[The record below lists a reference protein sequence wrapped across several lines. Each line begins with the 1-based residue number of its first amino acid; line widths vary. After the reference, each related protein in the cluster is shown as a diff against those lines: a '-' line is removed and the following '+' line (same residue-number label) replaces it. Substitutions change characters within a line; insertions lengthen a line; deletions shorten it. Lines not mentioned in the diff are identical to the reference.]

1 MESASAAPARRRP
14 RRGSVE
20 RPVNTRLVR
29 SVALLLVGPVVVLAL
44 TLVRTGPL
52 PAPVLPPAF
61 DGDVA
66 TSLTR
71 ELARDH
77 PSRVPG
83 SPGAAGAARWF
94 EEKLA
99 LYGIPVEEDVWEQ
112 ELPGLG
118 TVELRNLAAVVRGT
132 LDATIVVVAHRDNRG
147 CDRWCE
153 RQRKRHRGARRAR
166 SRLRDRRDRGS
177 VGAAA
182 AAHDRL
188 PLDRCGLLR
197 RGGRRP
203 VRRVAAR
210 SGRPSPR
217 SRSTA
222 WPGAPRPASSSPGWP
237 RRRPRPRSSGR
248 STQGSSRRARARSRR
263 ARSDSS
269 SPSRCRSVS
278 ASRRRC
284 SRSGAPAIRLATA
297 PEVGSEPGADELESL
312 SAVTLA
318 RLGAA
323 VDATI
328 GSLDADV
335 ELPTTTPAALFLGD
349 RAVRGWALGL
359 LLAAAVVPFAAATL
373 DLLARCRRRGLRLTP
388 AWRALRRRLG
398 FWLLGL
404 AALGGASLL
413 GALPTESA
421 LPPRPDLPPLD
432 TWPYGVL
439 AGMIALGVAAWLR
452 ERSLLAP
459 RWSATADEELAGWVV
474 ALAGPRARRGARRG
488 REPARAGARAPL
500 PLRLARGAAARS
512 PPPVAR
518 RRALRPRAPRAG
530 GRARGAD
537 GAALARVCGARS
549 TSRRCS
555 RPARCRGSSRS
566 RSPCG
571 LPPRHRS
578 PCSSRVAT
586 RPSPDRRAAGSRP
599 RCPPRRGSSPAGI
612 ADERVRQRR
621 GDDHVRLL
629 P

>member
-61 DGDVA
+61 DGGVA
-66 TSLTR
+66 ASLTR

-118 TVELRNLAAVVRGT
+118 AVELRNLAAIVRGT
-132 LDATIVVVAHRDNRG
+132 LDATIVVVAHRDNKSATAGANDNASGTAALVELARAYATVG
-147 CDRWCE
+147 T
-153 RQRKRHRGARRAR
+153 GGASARRPLHTIVFLSTDA
-166 SRLRDRRDRGS
+166 GS
-177 VGAAA
+177 YGAVGAARFA
-182 AAHDRL
+182 ASPRAGSAVAALALDGLAGRAPARVELAGMAPASPTPALLRTLAARLEQEGARASQPSALGQLVALAL
-188 PLDRCGLLR
+188 PLGLGEQAPLL
-197 RGGRRP
+197 
-203 VRRVAAR
+203 AA
-210 SGRPSPR
+210 
-217 SRSTA
+217 
-222 WPGAPRPASSSPGWP
+222 
-237 RRRPRPRSSGR
+237 
-248 STQGSSRRARARSRR
+248 
-263 ARSDSS
+263 
-269 SPSRCRSVS
+269 
-278 ASRRRC
+278 
-284 SRSGAPAIRLATA
+284 GAPAIRIATA

-312 SAVTLA
+312 SAATLE

-359 LLAAAVVPFAAATL
+359 LFAAAVVPFAAATL

-404 AALGGASLL
+404 AALGGAALL
-413 GALPTESA
+413 GALPTKSA

-439 AGMIALGVAAWLR
+439 AGMIALGAIAWLR

-474 ALAGPRARRGARRG
+474 ALSALVLVAVLVAVANPLALVLVLPSLYAWLAVLQLGRRRPWLADALFGVGLLGPVVVLVVLTEQLSLGLRG
-488 REPARAGARAPL
+488 PL
-500 PLRLARGAAARS
+500 YVAALLTSGTVPWLQSLALAVWAAAAAQVAVLVAGRYA
-512 PPPVAR
+512 PVAR
-518 RRALRPRAPRAG
+518 SSS
-530 GRARGAD
+530 GR
-537 GAALARVCGARS
+537 
-549 TSRRCS
+549 
-555 RPARCRGSSRS
+555 
-566 RSPCG
+566 
-571 LPPRHRS
+571 
-578 PCSSRVAT
+578 
-586 RPSPDRRAAGSRP
+586 
-599 RCPPRRGSSPAGI
+599 
-612 ADERVRQRR
+612 
-621 GDDHVRLL
+621 
-629 P
+629 